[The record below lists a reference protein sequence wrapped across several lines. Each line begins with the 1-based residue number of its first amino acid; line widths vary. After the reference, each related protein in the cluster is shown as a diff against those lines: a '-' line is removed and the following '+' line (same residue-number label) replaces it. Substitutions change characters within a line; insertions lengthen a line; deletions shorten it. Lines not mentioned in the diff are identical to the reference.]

1 MNNIFNLIALFAF
14 VLCFTSC
21 DDDEKTDIPTLP
33 VTPANLN
40 GTWQLAEWN
49 GQSLAEGTY
58 CYITF
63 NRKEQTFEISQK
75 FDSMYAREYDFGN
88 GEWNNDYIVT
98 DLLEAGSMIWT
109 AKDDA
114 GDVSKYVRC
123 DEVPSKIVEEARAD
137 TDN

>member
-1 MNNIFNLIALFAF
+1 MK
-14 VLCFTSC
+14 FTRSLTAC
-21 DDDEKTDIPTLP
+21 TRVI
-33 VTPANLN
+33 
-40 GTWQLAEWN
+40 
-49 GQSLAEGTY
+49 SLA
-58 CYITF
+58 ILAL
-63 NRKEQTFEISQK
+63 ISG
-75 FDSMYAREYDFGN
+75 EYDFGN

-123 DEVPSKIVEEARAD
+123 DEVPSKIVEEARVD

>member
-1 MNNIFNLIALFAF
+1 
-14 VLCFTSC
+14 
-21 DDDEKTDIPTLP
+21 
-33 VTPANLN
+33 
-40 GTWQLAEWN
+40 
-49 GQSLAEGTY
+49 
-58 CYITF
+58 
-63 NRKEQTFEISQK
+63 
-75 FDSMYAREYDFGN
+75 MYARYITGDFSIEKDPYLGYVISGEYDFGN